1 MIFNAEDQE
10 RFYRR
15 GSSGIGL
22 GIRLSLGG
30 SSSAEV
36 SWKLQS
42 RRLLDADPALIIDGD
57 PWLDFADDPST
68 ADANV
73 CLKAYAGK

>member
-1 MIFNAEDQE
+1 M
-10 RFYRR
+10 RY
-15 GSSGIGL
+15 G
-22 GIRLSLGG
+22 
-30 SSSAEV
+30 
-36 SWKLQS
+36 
-42 RRLLDADPALIIDGD
+42 DGD